1 MCRTTKSGTIEFYQ
15 PKAIRKISIFE
26 IILFIFGIYI
36 IYRLWGT
43 AHTIQGIF
51 ISSIYSIIV
60 AARYI
65 APTFQKQFNAHIT
78 DKQLVLD
85 NIDFNPIK
93 INLNTITSVSIN
105 DQDAVIISGR
115 QGEATFEYK
124 IALDPVD
131 RIEFTN
137 IINMRIQ
144 DYRNKIVKEIE
155 MAFRN

>member
-93 INLNTITSVSIN
+93 SNRQFHPVLRSV
-105 DQDAVIISGR
+105 
-115 QGEATFEYK
+115 
-124 IALDPVD
+124 
-131 RIEFTN
+131 
-137 IINMRIQ
+137 
-144 DYRNKIVKEIE
+144 
-155 MAFRN
+155 